1 MVFIK
6 NTKATWVFSPGSIC
20 AIKNKNKNKNRLAT
34 FLTKDWQGSG
44 GRANESIAGK
54 KSGSCRAK

>member
-6 NTKATWVFSPGSIC
+6 NTKATWVFSPGSVQL
-20 AIKNKNKNKNRLAT
+20 KKNKNKNRLAI